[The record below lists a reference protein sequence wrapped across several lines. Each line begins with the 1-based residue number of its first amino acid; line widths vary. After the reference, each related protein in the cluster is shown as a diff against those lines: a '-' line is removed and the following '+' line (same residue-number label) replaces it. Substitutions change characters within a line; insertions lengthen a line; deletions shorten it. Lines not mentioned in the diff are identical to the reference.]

1 MGDFVWQQ
9 TAPPPKDNNVKKKD
23 NWKKVEE
30 MEDYL
35 EHQEEVQKDL
45 LRLDVYFQS
54 MTMTFVM
61 EEPKYSVRTMA
72 FCISIVFSYSIV
84 TFQTYELFCNLGG
97 SLSLFLGISLAM
109 LFEFLEILIEICSN
123 YLCKK

>member
-1 MGDFVWQQ
+1 MGDFVWQG
-9 TAPPPKDNNVKKKD
+9 PPKDNNVKAKD

-72 FCISIVFSYSIV
+72 FCISIFSYKNV
-84 TFQTYELFCNLGG
+84 TFYRPMSCFVTLVAVCLYFWA
-97 SLSLFLGISLAM
+97 FH
-109 LFEFLEILIEICSN
+109 
-123 YLCKK
+123 

>member
-1 MGDFVWQQ
+1 
-9 TAPPPKDNNVKKKD
+9 
-23 NWKKVEE
+23 

-35 EHQEEVQKDL
+35 EHLEDVQKDL

-54 MTMTFVM
+54 MTRTHVM
-61 EEPKYSVRTMA
+61 EEPKYSVRTMLYCTLCICNWA
-72 FCISIVFSYSIV
+72 FIF

-97 SLSLFLGISLAM
+97 GLSLVLGISMAM

-123 YLCKK
+123 YCCQK

>member
-72 FCISIVFSYSIV
+72 FCISIVFSLLSRFRPMSCFV
-84 TFQTYELFCNLGG
+84 TWVAVCLYFWAFH
-97 SLSLFLGISLAM
+97 
-109 LFEFLEILIEICSN
+109 
-123 YLCKK
+123 